1 MNAETFFRE
10 MFHNIWQSHDISRIG
25 DYYAQNFEES
35 IQTWDEAQQRPVESG
50 MDYLYMVEQAALH
63 KENEKDTTLDI
74 KKVVAGENQ
83 HISVNF
89 YSSSVNRKTGK
100 TRYRYVCGIWRLN
113 AENKIDRV
121 WAVVTP
127 HGAL

>member
-1 MNAETFFRE
+1 MNAEAFFRE

-25 DYYAQNFEES
+25 DYYAENFEES
-35 IQTWDEAQQRPVESG
+35 IQTWDEVQQKPVESH
-50 MDYLYMVEQAALH
+50 MDYSYMVEQAVLH
-63 KENEKDTTLDI
+63 QENEKDTTLNI
-74 KKVVAGENQ
+74 KKAVIGENK
-83 HISVNF
+83 HISINF

-127 HGAL
+127 YSAL

>member
-1 MNAETFFRE
+1 MNAENFFRE

-25 DYYAQNFEES
+25 DYYASTFEET
-35 IQTWDEAQQRPVESG
+35 IQSWDEQQQKPVELR
-50 MDYLYMVEQAALH
+50 MDYQYMVEQAALH
-63 KENEKDTTLDI
+63 KAHYRDTTLDI
-74 KKVVAGENQ
+74 QKIVPGEKN

-113 AENKIDRV
+113 TENKIDRV

-127 HGAL
+127 FGLS